1 MLFATSCGLSLC
13 RSPSLPALPS
23 YAPLPSGLL
32 LFCSLSLSLSVS
44 TLLPQQ
50 VGREQPFDAT
60 KMSCCFCCLCCCCWS
75 CSCRLTILART
86 CAPTPPLPLH
96 LPLSPSSRCVVAN
109 IYCKLQRQ
117 PVAQAGFPIADK
129 LEFFF
134 VFWPGIFVLFPELRQ
149 CFKMF
154 VIKQR
159 KNTKLYV
166 ISVLGAKKPFSM

>member
-13 RSPSLPALPS
+13 RSPSLPSLPS
-23 YAPLPSGLL
+23 LPSAWPASL
-32 LFCSLSLSLSVS
+32 LFSLSLSLSVS

-60 KMSCCFCCLCCCCWS
+60 KMSCCLCRRRCCCCCCCWS

-86 CAPTPPLPLH
+86 CAPAPPLTP
-96 LPLSPSSRCVVAN
+96 SPSSRCVVAN

-129 LEFFF
+129 LEFFYF
-134 VFWPGIFVLFPELRQ
+134 GLGFLFCSRSSGNVLKCLLSSSERTQ
-149 CFKMF
+149 NYM
-154 VIKQR
+154 
-159 KNTKLYV
+159 
-166 ISVLGAKKPFSM
+166 

>member
-1 MLFATSCGLSLC
+1 MRSL
-13 RSPSLPALPS
+13 AL
-23 YAPLPSGLL
+23 
-32 LFCSLSLSLSVS
+32 SLSLSSRSSFSRPSSFWPASLLFSLSFSVS

-60 KMSCCFCCLCCCCWS
+60 KMSCCFCCLSSS

-86 CAPTPPLPLH
+86 CAPAPPLPLH
-96 LPLSPSSRCVVAN
+96 LPPSSRCVVAN